1 MIVQYFISLAKTYEI
16 GFLKR
21 DNAYIVCARGILTG
35 PFFAA
40 PIVTT
45 DMPSTIWGLP
55 TVQPCSELK
64 ICSTACTF
72 SQVVILSEELKL
84 IKEGSGKGRGAR
96 GVSNKKGFE
105 NLVTNILGNSSDIY
119 RIHW

>member
-1 MIVQYFISLAKTYEI
+1 MTFEYFIRLAKKYEI

-21 DNAYIVCARGILTG
+21 DNAAYIVCARGILTG

-55 TVQPCSELK
+55 TVHPCSELK

-72 SQVVILSEELKL
+72 SQVVILSE
-84 IKEGSGKGRGAR
+84 
-96 GVSNKKGFE
+96 
-105 NLVTNILGNSSDIY
+105 D
-119 RIHW
+119 